1 LCQHPA
7 DEFLRTFNKGG
18 LKETRRIAMQLG
30 KTPWTAMCLSFLF
43 VGVGV
48 QAVRA
53 QAILEG
59 KVTGTVTSEDGVP
72 LPGAA
77 VEISSPALLAVKRT
91 TTTSARG
98 TYVFLNLPP
107 GKYQVTASRD
117 AFKTVTQENINVSAA
132 AVLTVDVTLP
142 VGTVEERV
150 TVTAEGPIVD
160 TKTSTVDSKIDQ
172 EMLDKLPTSRDAFL
186 DLALTTP
193 GMAPGSD
200 DTQSL
205 PSPTAYSSAS
215 NENVFLINGVNVT
228 DPTAGSFGSIV
239 NVNYDTVEEVRVVAL
254 GSKAEYGSFSGA
266 AIDVLTKSGSN
277 TYHGSAAF
285 YTKLGS
291 VADNQPTPGK
301 VSGSDFLYV
310 NEGDLLATD
319 IKKDW
324 EGSGTV
330 GGPIMKDKLWFFGA
344 FDYNRGT
351 SLPPLSTVNSESW
364 GRYADLKLS
373 AAPFKDHRAYV
384 AYHYENNDGNGW
396 SWGNQPG
403 WDTTMTYGNKT
414 KTNSVSAQWQW
425 FAGPKTTLTGKWLAF
440 WSNNA
445 PYVPKDAPDHPG
457 YINWWKWTGSYGS
470 YGVNGA
476 FPYAEAVDT
485 SRNTLQADL
494 SHYAEGFLGE
504 HDLKFGVQYTKGRS
518 NAQEGYFQNYVNFLY
533 PYRWTQSVQY
543 MQSWYGDTGLLF
555 YNNQYSR
562 NPFLTVRTN
571 DSTGVFFDDQWS
583 PTRRLTIN
591 LGLRFDQMTAKYGVG
606 KVYDMVTSADQF
618 ANQDLTVLRDR
629 AGSPDVY
636 NFKTWSPR
644 VGLSYQVTADGKTVA
659 RASYGRYYMPVSAET
674 LRRFG
679 PDVPA
684 ATLNVQVFESGSWAQ
699 VDTNG
704 DGFIDANET
713 LAAAKLVYGHTP
725 LSEESR
731 SFDQSWTLNTAPNLK
746 DQHTDQF
753 TVNIERE
760 LVKNFSVGA
769 TYIYKHTSDI
779 FANVPINRTTGQ
791 QWDYER
797 IPFTTS
803 AGQHLNLYSVVL
815 RDYNGDGQINSDD
828 IAWIGDNSTSLVENL
843 PAFDGV
849 TPTRSFHG
857 AQLVFRKR
865 YSDRWQALAS
875 VVYSS
880 SSGFSRRSFRQ
891 DINVE
896 APMFWDDNFMGNLN
910 YTVNNMEGPLPFTPK
925 WEFKVSGSYMIP
937 KIDVDLGARLRFMTG
952 RPAWMLDNYPQHTEN
967 GDPPGGII
975 NPGGLNQVVAVDP
988 NNPDYL
994 PSLALLDLHAEK
1006 DFKLGGDKAVRVI
1019 FDGFNVFNT
1028 NTATGISTNSDGYGR
1043 VTSIPEGR
1051 RFRLGL
1057 RFQF

>member
-1 LCQHPA
+1 
-7 DEFLRTFNKGG
+7 
-18 LKETRRIAMQLG
+18 MQLG
-30 KTPWTAMCLSFLF
+30 RKPWTAICLSLLL

-48 QAVRA
+48 RSVRA

-59 KVTGTVTSEDGVP
+59 KLTGTVVSEDGAT
-72 LPGAA
+72 LPGAT
-77 VEISSPALLAVKRT
+77 VEISSPALLGTRSA
-91 TTTSARG
+91 TTSTKG
-98 TYVFLNLPP
+98 TYFFLNLPV
-107 GKYQVTASRD
+107 GKYTVTASRD
-117 AFKTVTQENINVSAA
+117 AFKTVVQENVDVSAA
-132 AVLTVDVTLP
+132 SVVTVDLTLP
-142 VGTVEERV
+142 VGTVQELV
-150 TVTAEGPIVD
+150 TVTAESSIVD

-172 EMLDKLPTSRDAFL
+172 EMLDKLPTRRDAFM

-200 DTQSL
+200 NTQNL
-205 PSPTAYSSAS
+205 QSPTAYSSAT

-277 TYHGSAAF
+277 NYHGSAAF

-291 VADNQPTPGK
+291 VADNAPAPGK
-301 VSGSDFLYV
+301 VPGSDFMYV

-319 IKKDW
+319 VQKDW

-344 FDYNRGT
+344 FDYQRGT
-351 SLPPLSTVNSESW
+351 QVPPQWVKNESW

-373 AAPFKDHRAYV
+373 AAPLRNHRAYI
-384 AYHYENNDGNGW
+384 AYHYENNDGNGIG
-396 SWGNQPG
+396 WGTAPG
-403 WDTTMTYGNKT
+403 WDSTMVYGNKT
-414 KTNSVSAQWQW
+414 KTNTVSAQWQW
-425 FAGPKTTLTGKWLAF
+425 FAGSKTTLTGKWLGF

-445 PYVPKDAPDHPG
+445 PYIPQDAPDHPG

-485 SRNTLQADL
+485 SRNTLQADF

-504 HDLKFGVQYTKGRS
+504 HDMKFGVQYTRGRS

-543 MQSWYGDTGLLF
+543 MQSWYGDNGLLF
-555 YNNQYSR
+555 YNNLYSR

-571 DSTGVFFDDQWS
+571 DSTGAFFDDQWAV
-583 PTRRLTIN
+583 TNRFTIN
-591 LGLRFDQMTAKYGVG
+591 LGLRFDHMTARYGVG

-629 AGSPDVY
+629 ASSGDVY

-644 VGLSYQVTADGKTVA
+644 VGVSYQLTADGKTVA
-659 RASYGRYYMPVSAET
+659 RASYGRYYMPISAEN

-679 PDVPA
+679 PDVPL
-684 ATLNVQVFESGSWAQ
+684 ATRTFQLYDAGPWSQ

-704 DGFIDANET
+704 DGWIDANET
-713 LAAAKLVYGHTP
+713 LAAARLIYGKTP
-725 LSEESR
+725 IREEPAP
-731 SFDQSWTLNTAPNLK
+731 FDQSWTLNTAPNLK

-753 TVNIERE
+753 TVNFERE
-760 LVKNFSVGA
+760 LVKNFSVSA
-769 TYIYKHTSDI
+769 TYVYKHTADL
-779 FANVPINRTTGQ
+779 FANVPINRNTGQ

-803 AGQHLNLYSVVL
+803 AGQQLSLYSVVL
-815 RDYNGDGQINSDD
+815 KDYNGDGVVDGND
-828 IAWIGDNSTSLVENL
+828 IQWIGQNDTSLVENL

-849 TPTRSFHG
+849 VPERSFHAG
-857 AQLVFRKR
+857 QLVFRKR

-896 APMFWDDNFMGNLN
+896 SPMFWDDNFMGNLN
-910 YTVNNMEGPLPFTPK
+910 YTVNNLEGPLPFTPE
-925 WEFKVSGSYMIP
+925 WEIKVSGSYLIP
-937 KIDVDLGARLRFMTG
+937 RIDVDLGARLRFMTG
-952 RPAWMLDNYPQHTEN
+952 RPMWMLDNYPQHTQW
-967 GDPPGGII
+967 GDPPGGVID
-975 NPGGLNQVVAVDP
+975 PGGLNQVVAVDV
-988 NNPDYL
+988 NSPDYL
-994 PSLALLDLHAEK
+994 PSLTMLDLHAEK
-1006 DFKLGGDKAVRVI
+1006 VFNFGGEKALRVI
-1019 FDGFNVFNT
+1019 FDGFNMLNT
-1028 NTATGISTNSDGYGR
+1028 DTPSDISTNSDGYGR
-1043 VTSIPEGR
+1043 VISIPEGR
-1051 RFRLGL
+1051 RFRLGVRL
-1057 RFQF
+1057 QF

>member
-1 LCQHPA
+1 
-7 DEFLRTFNKGG
+7 
-18 LKETRRIAMQLG
+18 MQLG
-30 KTPWTAMCLSFLF
+30 KASWTAICVCLLL

-48 QAVRA
+48 RSVRA

-59 KVTGTVTSEDGVP
+59 KLTGTVLSEDGAT
-72 LPGAA
+72 LPGAT
-77 VEISSPALLAVKRT
+77 VEISSPALLGTRSA
-91 TTTSARG
+91 TTSTKG
-98 TYVFLNLPP
+98 TYFFLNLPV
-107 GKYQVTASRD
+107 GKYSVTASRD
-117 AFKTVTQENINVSAA
+117 AFKTVVQENVEVSAA
-132 AVLTVDVTLP
+132 SVVTVDLTLP
-142 VGTVEERV
+142 VGTIQEKV
-150 TVTAEGPIVD
+150 TVTAESPIVD
-160 TKTSTVDSKIDQ
+160 TKTSTVDTKIDQ
-172 EMLDKLPTSRDAFL
+172 EMLDKLPTSRDAFM

-200 DTQSL
+200 DAQSL

-254 GSKAEYGSFSGA
+254 GSRAEYGSFSGA

-277 TYHGSAAF
+277 SYHGSAAF

-291 VADNQPTPGK
+291 VADNAPTPGK
-301 VSGSDFLYV
+301 VPGSDFLYV
-310 NEGDLLATD
+310 NEGDFLATD
-319 IKKDW
+319 IQKDW

-330 GGPIMKDKLWFFGA
+330 GGPIVKDKLWFFGA
-344 FDYNRGT
+344 FDYQRGT
-351 SLPPLSTVNSESW
+351 SLPPLSEVKSESW
-364 GRYADLKLS
+364 QRYADLKLS
-373 AAPFKDHRAYV
+373 AAPFKDHRAYI

-396 SWGNQPG
+396 SWGSLPG
-403 WDTTMTYGNKT
+403 WDPSMTYGNKT

-425 FAGPKTTLTGKWLAF
+425 FAGSKTTLSGKWLAF

-445 PYVPKDAPDHPG
+445 PYLPPNHPSTPG

-476 FPYAEAVDT
+476 FPYAEAVNT
-485 SRNTLQADL
+485 SRNTLQADF

-518 NAQEGYFQNYVNFLY
+518 NAQEGYFQNYANFLY

-543 MQSWYGDTGLLF
+543 MQSWYGDNGLLF
-555 YNNQYSR
+555 YNYRDQL

-571 DSTGVFFDDQWS
+571 DSTGVFFDDQWAV
-583 PTRRLTIN
+583 TNRLTIN
-591 LGLRFDQMTAKYGVG
+591 LGLRFDLMTAKYGVG
-606 KVYDMVTSADQF
+606 KVYNFVTSPDQI
-618 ANQDLTVLRDR
+618 ANSDLTVLRDR
-629 AGSPDVY
+629 ASSADVY

-644 VGLSYQVTADGKTVA
+644 VGLSYQLTADGKTVA
-659 RASYGRYYMPVSAET
+659 RASYGRYYVPVSAET

-679 PDVPA
+679 PDVPPVERTTQFYEVGPWSA
-684 ATLNVQVFESGSWAQ
+684 

-704 DGFIDANET
+704 DGMIDPEET
-713 LAAAKLVYGHTP
+713 LAAAKMVYGLTP
-725 LSEESR
+725 VSEETSQR
-731 SFDQSWTLNTAPNLK
+731 DGSWTLNTAPNLK

-753 TVNIERE
+753 TVNLERE
-760 LVKNFSVGA
+760 LVKNFSVSA
-769 TYIYKHTSDI
+769 TYVYKHTSDI
-779 FANVPINRTTGQ
+779 FANVPINRVTGQ
-791 QWDYER
+791 QWEYER
-797 IPFTTS
+797 IPYTTTT
-803 AGQHLNLYSVVL
+803 GQHVRLYSVVFK
-815 RDYNGDGQINSDD
+815 DYNGDGVVDGND
-828 IAWIGDNSTSLVENL
+828 IQWIGDNSTSLVENL

-857 AQLVFRKR
+857 AQVVFRKR

-875 VVYSS
+875 AVYSS

-910 YTVNNMEGPLPFTPK
+910 YTVNNMEGPLPYTPT

-937 KIDVDLGARLRFMTG
+937 NIDVDLGARLRFMTG
-952 RPAWMLDNYPQHTEN
+952 RPAWMLDNYPTHTQWA
-967 GDPPGGII
+967 DPPGGVID
-975 NPGGLNQVVAVDP
+975 PGGLNQVVAVDP
-988 NNPDYL
+988 NNPDHL
-994 PSLALLDLHAEK
+994 PSLSLLDLHAEK
-1006 DFKLGGDKAVRVI
+1006 DFKFGGDKAVRVI
-1019 FDGFNVFNT
+1019 FDGFNIFNT
-1028 NTATGISTNSDGYGR
+1028 NTATGMSVYSDGYGR
-1043 VTSIPEGR
+1043 VNSIPEGR

>member
-1 LCQHPA
+1 
-7 DEFLRTFNKGG
+7 
-18 LKETRRIAMQLG
+18 MQLG
-30 KTPWTAMCLSFLF
+30 KTPWAAVGLSLLL
-43 VGVGV
+43 VGVSV
-48 QAVRA
+48 SSVRA
-53 QAILEG
+53 QAVTDG
-59 KVTGTVTSEDGVP
+59 KITGSVTSEDGAT
-72 LPGAA
+72 LPGAT
-77 VEISSPALLAVKRT
+77 VEIESPALLAKRT
-91 TTTSARG
+91 ATTSARG
-98 TYVFLNLPP
+98 VYVFLNVPV
-107 GKYQVTASRD
+107 GRYQITVSRD
-117 AFKTVTQENINVSAA
+117 AFKTVVRQNIDVSAA
-132 AVLTVDVTLP
+132 AVTTVDVTLP
-142 VGTVEERV
+142 VGALQETV

-172 EMLDKLPTSRDAFL
+172 EMLDKLPTSRDAFM

-200 DTQSL
+200 NTQSL
-205 PSPTAYSSAS
+205 PSPTAYSSAT

-277 TYHGSAAF
+277 SYHGSAAL

-291 VADNQPTPGK
+291 VADNAPSPGK

-319 IKKDW
+319 IQKDW

-330 GGPIMKDKLWFFGA
+330 GGPIVKDKLWFFGA
-344 FDYNRGT
+344 FDYQRGT
-351 SLPPLSTVNSESW
+351 SLPPLSEVKNESW
-364 GRYADLKLS
+364 QRYADLKLS
-373 AAPFKDHRAYV
+373 AAPFKDHRAYI

-396 SWGNQPG
+396 SWGTQPG
-403 WDTTMTYGNKT
+403 WDSTMTYGNKT
-414 KTNSVSAQWQW
+414 KTHTVSAQWQW
-425 FAGPKTTLTGKWLAF
+425 FAGPKTTLSGKWLAF

-445 PYVPKDAPDHPG
+445 PYLPQDHPDHPG

-485 SRNTLQADL
+485 SRNTLQADV

-543 MQSWYGDTGLLF
+543 MQSWYGDNGLLF
-555 YNNQYSR
+555 YNNLYSR

-571 DSTGVFFDDQWS
+571 DSTGVFFDDQWAL
-583 PTRRLTIN
+583 TKRFTIN
-591 LGLRFDQMTAKYGVG
+591 LGLRFDHMTAKYGVG
-606 KVYDMVTSADQF
+606 KVYDFVTSPDQF

-629 AGSPDVY
+629 ASSPDVY
-636 NFKTWSPR
+636 DFKTWSPR
-644 VGLSYQVTADGKTVA
+644 VGLSYQLTADGRTVA
-659 RASYGRYYMPVSAET
+659 RASYGRYYVPVSAET

-679 PDVPA
+679 PDVPI
-684 ATLNVQVFESGSWAQ
+684 ATRTFQLYELGPWSA

-704 DGFIDANET
+704 DGWIDANET
-713 LAAAKLVYGHTP
+713 LAAARLVYGQTP
-725 LSEESR
+725 IREEPAPY
-731 SFDQSWTLNTAPNLK
+731 DQSWTLNTAPNLK

-753 TVNIERE
+753 TVNLERE
-760 LVKNFSVGA
+760 LVKNLSVSA
-769 TYIYKHTSDI
+769 TYVYKHTSDM
-779 FANVPINRTTGQ
+779 FANVPINRETGQ

-797 IPFTTS
+797 IPYTTT
-803 AGQHLNLYSVVL
+803 AGQQVNLYSVAF
-815 RDYNGDGQINSDD
+815 RDYNGDGVVDGSD
-828 IAWIGDNSTSLVENL
+828 IQWIGQHNTFLVENL

-849 TPTRSFHG
+849 TPQRSFHA
-857 AQLVFRKR
+857 AQLVLRKR

-875 VVYSS
+875 VVFSS

-896 APMFWDDNFMGNLN
+896 APMFWDDTFMGNLN

-925 WEFKVSGSYMIP
+925 WEIKVSGSYMIP
-937 KIDVDLGARLRFMTG
+937 KIDVDLGARWRFMTG
-952 RPAWMLDNYPQHTEN
+952 RPMWMLDNYPQHTQW
-967 GDPPGGII
+967 GDPPGGVID
-975 NPGGLNQVVAVDP
+975 PGGLNQVVAYDP
-988 NNPDYL
+988 HNPDYL
-994 PSLALLDLHAEK
+994 PSLSLLDLHAEK
-1006 DFKLGGDKAVRVI
+1006 DFRLGGDKMLRVI
-1019 FDGFNVFNT
+1019 FDGFNVLNVG
-1028 NTATGISTNSDGYGR
+1028 TATDISVMSDGYGR
-1043 VTSIPEGR
+1043 VNSIPQGR
-1051 RFRLGL
+1051 RFRLGV